1 MAFERDKRNNPAERS
16 ATDARLG
23 VSRVVQLE
31 EMNWGPAIPKSELG
45 AAFAMRF
52 RATVSRRNKQGLRT
66 TSISPAVGLYV
77 QDGKVGRDHP
87 TYQGKE
93 CHSWAGLLKLSFSPL
108 NLLKKNKSLLQKNKK
123 NKSRPSCFARQQKRP
138 IYTECECFHVRLRD
152 DIHYANFLGSIML
165 RAQPN
170 DSMHKDGIYIVL
182 TSHWYLMTWR

>member
-1 MAFERDKRNNPAERS
+1 MLIDSFRRARQVYFSFFLKKTNRFQFS
-16 ATDARLG
+16 AGHHVA
-23 VSRVVQLE
+23 
-31 EMNWGPAIPKSELG
+31 SELFNLLVIAG
-45 AAFAMRF
+45 
-52 RATVSRRNKQGLRT
+52 
-66 TSISPAVGLYV
+66 YV
-77 QDGKVGRDHP
+77 QRLKARQSDC
-87 TYQGKE
+87 TYKMARWAVITRLTKE
-93 CHSWAGLLKLSFSPL
+93 RNAIAGPLVHGLLKLSFSPL

-170 DSMHKDGIYIVL
+170 DSKHKDGIYIVL